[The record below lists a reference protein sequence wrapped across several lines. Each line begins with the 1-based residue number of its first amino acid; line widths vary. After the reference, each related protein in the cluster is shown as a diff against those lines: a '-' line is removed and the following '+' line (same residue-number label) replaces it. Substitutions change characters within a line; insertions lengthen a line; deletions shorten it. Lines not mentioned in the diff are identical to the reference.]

1 MKIDQREN
9 ARVDAMDLTFTVT
22 DLKQFDYCPRV
33 VYFEQCLPHLRPRTH
48 KMDMGHAAH
57 ERERALAAR
66 RTTHKYGLPEGER
79 QFEVRLSAPGLRLHG
94 LIDEVVTASDGEIFP
109 VDYKVSKK
117 VSPNHRIQVA
127 AYGLMLEEAYRKPV
141 NRGFIY
147 LIPQRKAVEI
157 RIDRAARRRI
167 AGLLSG
173 LFETVVNERMPKPTA
188 KRNRCSSCEFHR
200 FCNDV

>member
-1 MKIDQREN
+1 MANDPRESEQ
-9 ARVDAMDLTFTVT
+9 ADDMELSFTVT

-48 KMDMGHAAH
+48 KMDMGRVAH

-66 RTTHKYGLPEGER
+66 RTTHKYGVPEGER
-79 QFEVRLSAPGLRLHG
+79 QFDVRLLAPELRLHG
-94 LIDEVVTASDGEIFP
+94 LIDEVVTASSGETFP

-127 AYGLMLEEAYRKPV
+127 AYGMMLEEV
-141 NRGFIY
+141 NGQKVDRGFIY
-147 LIPQRKAVEI
+147 LIPLRKAVEI
-157 RIDRAARRRI
+157 SIDAAVRSRV
-167 AGLLSG
+167 AGLLRG
-173 LFETVVNERMPKPTA
+173 LFETVVNERMPEPTV